1 MDSGNAD
8 DDYDEEDSSSSSN
21 HRQPMKPLRQPYNSQ
36 NKRTPYFRKV
46 ERRKKSFLGATLT
59 TGSKHPNLNFKCTG
73 FWKEDHGQPIFGI
86 VVNHHLS
93 SPKVFATTGNNRV
106 TVYEALSN
114 GDCKLLQCYVDPD
127 SDENFYTCAW
137 SYSNDNGKPILVA
150 AGSRGIIRV
159 FNLSNM
165 ACTKHYTG
173 HGQCIN
179 ELKFHPLDPNL
190 LLSVSKDHNMR
201 LWNIKTDHCIAIF
214 GGVEGHRDEVLSVDF
229 NMNGTKILSCGMDHS
244 LKLWDFDTDKIKEA
258 ISCSYIHNSTTTK
271 KPFPTELCHF
281 PEFSTRD
288 IHRNYVD
295 CCQWF
300 GDFILFKSCENMIVC
315 WKPGFFHEAR
325 IKPGENKA
333 TVIHKLNYKD
343 NEIWFIRFA
352 LDKGQKLLALGN
364 QMGRTYIWDLDVED
378 PKDTKYVVLSHP
390 KCNVAVRQTS
400 FSRDGNVCICACDD
414 GTIWR
419 WDRQLNIPSS

>member
-59 TGSKHPNLNFKCTG
+59 TGSKHPNLNFKC
-73 FWKEDHGQPIFGI
+73 FCH
-86 VVNHHLS
+86 
-93 SPKVFATTGNNRV
+93 
-106 TVYEALSN
+106 N
-114 GDCKLLQCYVDPD
+114 G
-127 SDENFYTCAW
+127 
-137 SYSNDNGKPILVA
+137 NDNGKPILVA

-229 NMNGTKILSCGMDHS
+229 NMN
-244 LKLWDFDTDKIKEA
+244 DKIKEA

-300 GDFILFKSCENMIVC
+300 GDFILSKSCENMIVC
-315 WKPGFFHEAR
+315 WKPGLLHEAR